1 MDLSLHDALRDGGS
15 QSAADGLLKRDFMS
29 SLEKESYDD
38 KVGETVAKT
47 DYRPLVDGKDSKQG
61 SGLMMSAGQTG
72 MLRQEPQ
79 GEKRPFPP
87 GQSAFSSDY
96 MSGPVSMMGMSD
108 QWGNQNKMKDSNMPE
123 SLLGFSQPGMMM
135 NMNLGGGGMSPFQT
149 GLSSG
154 MADTQKTS
162 PPFGS
167 EPPKQTPA
175 APAFKSSDPFP
186 SGPTHNPLDQFSEG
200 CPPSQWAGESR
211 PQAPP
216 APPLSPGDSV
226 DESPPS
232 STSEPLSPS
241 GGSVEEKGG
250 GGKQQ
255 KRKKK
260 KRRPRDE
267 VYNFLDRQEA
277 QGDGQSE
284 SAASDNAALSPASSP
299 QEEEPWEWEIRGRGG
314 GGGGRVKGRKN
325 KSRMKLPEEWGAPQE
340 PASPTPA
347 SVAPGWATATDTG
360 PVAASAL
367 EDSLSSQD
375 DPQTGPFSLTD
386 CKPNAAHQIDS
397 SHTLLG
403 NSDSLSLSPGMPS
416 AMSNPIK
423 PDQGPTEHTPS
434 SPRPYEPMC
443 LDDFPMS
450 SAVSKAAP
458 QRQGLAGTLA
468 DHGQETGKE
477 QAAPGSP
484 CLSPVSQTFSFLDSV
499 LQTTPATT
507 PISQATPLVNLSTP
521 APLSQTSA
529 HPTQTSSP
537 FDPVSPTLQHSSSA
551 NLTSSLLSSTRLP
564 DTSLPATASFGLNPA
579 APPFIPSAPPSLS
592 AATTSI
598 PAAPPSPSPPAL
610 TEHQDPRAPQ
620 LPPLEVKADN
630 KEKMEKA
637 DLFPKVD
644 KTESKTESKTEN
656 KTESKTESKTHIKT
670 ENKQDKQ
677 EKMDHLDKKEKEDPL
692 KKVDSSDQTQKSQ
705 SILKEEKFDKAEKA
719 EKVDK
724 PEKTDKDEKME
735 KKEQAEKVTDKTG
748 KAEKEEKA
756 GKGTA
761 KSPTTNGSK
770 HLASPDSKT
779 KPAAGSTKPN
789 SAKTRPTSL
798 STDEAANKKTP
809 VNKAP
814 TPTAGAKRPTS
825 RTPTSSTPRDT
836 KSKTENGTAERRP
849 PVPKATPSARASTNK
864 NGSPANKTENKTG
877 EAKKPSTPKPAS
889 ATRPRAPRTPAAPP
903 TPPVTN
909 GEAKEPRRRI
919 TKPPVP
925 KQTVPEKKPP
935 VPRAPRTNRP
945 LNAPTPDLK
954 NVRSKIG
961 STDNMKYQP
970 GGGRVSSSQGK
981 TDAKQTGQ
989 AKVQIVHKKLD
1000 FSHITS
1006 RCGSK
1011 DNIKHVPGG
1020 GNVQILSKKV
1030 DLSKVTSKCGSKDNI
1045 KHKPGG
1051 DVKIESNK
1059 VNTKA
1064 KSKIGSLENVGEEI
1078 GNGDNKAEEVR
1089 EKAMGKTS
1097 PPGGAPAAPPGSM
1110 TKENGLKQAT
1120 PTPFG
1125 GEGLRDTLGM
1135 DKRIPET
1142 N

>member
-186 SGPTHNPLDQFSEG
+186 SGPTHNPLDQFS
-200 CPPSQWAGESR
+200 
-211 PQAPP
+211 
-216 APPLSPGDSV
+216 
-226 DESPPS
+226 
-232 STSEPLSPS
+232 
-241 GGSVEEKGG
+241 
-250 GGKQQ
+250 
-255 KRKKK
+255 
-260 KRRPRDE
+260 
-267 VYNFLDRQEA
+267 
-277 QGDGQSE
+277 
-284 SAASDNAALSPASSP
+284 
-299 QEEEPWEWEIRGRGG
+299 
-314 GGGGRVKGRKN
+314 
-325 KSRMKLPEEWGAPQE
+325 
-340 PASPTPA
+340 
-347 SVAPGWATATDTG
+347 
-360 PVAASAL
+360 
-367 EDSLSSQD
+367 
-375 DPQTGPFSLTD
+375 
-386 CKPNAAHQIDS
+386 
-397 SHTLLG
+397 
-403 NSDSLSLSPGMPS
+403 
-416 AMSNPIK
+416 
-423 PDQGPTEHTPS
+423 
-434 SPRPYEPMC
+434 
-443 LDDFPMS
+443 
-450 SAVSKAAP
+450 
-458 QRQGLAGTLA
+458 
-468 DHGQETGKE
+468 
-477 QAAPGSP
+477 
-484 CLSPVSQTFSFLDSV
+484 
-499 LQTTPATT
+499 
-507 PISQATPLVNLSTP
+507 
-521 APLSQTSA
+521 
-529 HPTQTSSP
+529 
-537 FDPVSPTLQHSSSA
+537 
-551 NLTSSLLSSTRLP
+551 
-564 DTSLPATASFGLNPA
+564 
-579 APPFIPSAPPSLS
+579 
-592 AATTSI
+592 
-598 PAAPPSPSPPAL
+598 
-610 TEHQDPRAPQ
+610 
-620 LPPLEVKADN
+620 VKADN

-1051 DVKIESNK
+1051 GDVKIESNK